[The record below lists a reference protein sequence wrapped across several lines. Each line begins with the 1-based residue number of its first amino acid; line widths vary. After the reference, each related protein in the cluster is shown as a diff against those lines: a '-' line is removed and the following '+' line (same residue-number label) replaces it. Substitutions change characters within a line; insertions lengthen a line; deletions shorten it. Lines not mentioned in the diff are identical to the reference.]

1 LKVTERRT
9 KWLAIV
15 AIALLALNMRTAV
28 GSFSPLVT
36 YIQEEI
42 SLPIVTIGLL
52 GIAAPLAFAIA
63 TSMANPPTRR
73 IGVEKTLIAT
83 SLLII
88 GGHVLRALAWDS
100 TALFA
105 GSMMS
110 LLGMGIGNILMP
122 VIVRKYF
129 PNRVGLVSTFYI
141 SLTALSAS
149 AGSLL
154 AVPLADLGGWR
165 FSLGQWAL
173 MATLA
178 LLPLIALRK
187 NSKPEKPL
195 LGAVKQKAIWRS
207 PTAWAIFGA
216 QGMTSVF
223 GYVSFAWL
231 PLLLFEHNSVTV
243 AQAGA
248 LLSLFAILGLPAA
261 LLVPGL
267 AVRYK
272 QLHAPI
278 IWFSSAMGMTG
289 ALGILWSDGPHLWIW
304 VAALGLGPTMF
315 PLALTLYNLRS
326 RERSTVLAVSSF
338 GQGMSYTMTT
348 IIVFLVGIFREITG
362 GWEVALWIFFGVALF
377 SALMGIQIAKN
388 HFVDDELAH

>member
-1 LKVTERRT
+1 LTEKRT
-9 KWLAIV
+9 QLLAITT
-15 AIALLALNMRTAV
+15 IALLALNMRTAV

-63 TSMANPPTRR
+63 TSLANPPARR

-83 SLLII
+83 SLLIM

-105 GSMMS
+105 GSLMC
-110 LLGMGIGNILMP
+110 LLGMGAGNILMP
-122 VIVRKYF
+122 VLVRKYF
-129 PNRVGLVSTFYI
+129 AHRVGLVSTLYI

-149 AGSLL
+149 AGSFL

-173 MATLA
+173 FATLT
-178 LLPLIALRK
+178 LLPLFALRK
-187 NSKPEKPL
+187 NSVPEQPES
-195 LGAVKQKAIWRS
+195 GTTKQKAIWRS
-207 PTAWAIFGA
+207 PTAWAIFGT
-216 QGMTSVF
+216 QGMTSIF

-231 PLLLFEHNSVTV
+231 PLLLLEHNGVSV

-261 LLVPGL
+261 LLVPNL
-267 AVRYK
+267 AAKYRK
-272 QLHAPI
+272 SHAPI
-278 IWFSSAMGMTG
+278 IWFSSFMGMAG
-289 ALGILWSDGPHLWIW
+289 ALGILFSGSSWLWFW

-326 RERSTVLAVSSF
+326 RQRSTVLAVSAF

-348 IIVFLVGIFREITG
+348 IVVFLVGIMREVTG
-362 GWEVALWIFFGVALF
+362 GWEFTLWLFFGVALF
-377 SALMGIQIAKN
+377 SALMGIQVAKN

>member
-1 LKVTERRT
+1 MTERRT
-9 KWLAIV
+9 KWLALI
-15 AIALLALNMRTAV
+15 AIAVLALNMRTAV

-63 TSMANPPTRR
+63 TSMANVPARR

-105 GSMMS
+105 GSMMC

-129 PNRVGLVSTFYI
+129 PNRVGLVSTLYI

-149 AGSLL
+149 AGSFL
-154 AVPLADLGGWR
+154 AVPMADLGGWR

-178 LLPLIALRK
+178 LLPLFALRK
-187 NSKPEKPL
+187 NSKPEKPSL
-195 LGAVKQKAIWRS
+195 DAFKQKAIWRS
-207 PTAWAIFGA
+207 PTAWAIFGT

-267 AVRYK
+267 AVKYK

-289 ALGILWSDGPHLWIW
+289 ALGILWTDGSHLWIW

-348 IIVFLVGIFREITG
+348 IIVFLVGVIREITG
-362 GWEVALWIFFGVALF
+362 GWEFALWVFFGVALF

-388 HFVDDELAH
+388 HYVDDELAH

>member
-1 LKVTERRT
+1 MTKQRA
-9 KWLAIV
+9 KWLAII
-15 AIALLALNMRTAV
+15 AIALLAINMRTAV

-36 YIQEEI
+36 YIQEDI

-63 TSMANPPTRR
+63 TSMANAPTRR

-129 PNRVGLVSTFYI
+129 PKRVGLVSTFYI
-141 SLTALSAS
+141 SLTAVSGA
-149 AGSLL
+149 AGSFL

-173 MATLA
+173 MATLT

-195 LGAVKQKAIWRS
+195 PGAIKQKAIWRS
-207 PTAWAIFGA
+207 PTAWAIFGT

-231 PLLLFEHNSVTV
+231 PLLLFEHNSVSV
-243 AQAGA
+243 AEAGA

-261 LLVPGL
+261 LIVPGL

-289 ALGILWSDGPHLWIW
+289 ALGILWTDGAHLWIW

-338 GQGMSYTMTT
+338 GQGMSYTVTT

-388 HFVDDELAH
+388 HFVDDELIH

>member
-173 MATLA
+173 MATLT

-207 PTAWAIFGA
+207 PTAWAIFGT